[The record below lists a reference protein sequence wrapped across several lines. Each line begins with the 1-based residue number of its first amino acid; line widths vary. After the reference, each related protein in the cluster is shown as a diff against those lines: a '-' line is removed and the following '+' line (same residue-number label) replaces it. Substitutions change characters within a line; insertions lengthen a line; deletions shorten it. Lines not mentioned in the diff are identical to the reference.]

1 MESME
6 NLISEVEKLRRE
18 NMEYQETICM
28 QNQQII
34 DLSNQMLNMMAQFNQ
49 VMGAVAMNMGIS
61 VQQPIQKETVETM
74 FR

>member
-18 NMEYQETICM
+18 NMEYKETICM

-61 VQQPIQKETVETM
+61 VQQPIQNETVETM

>member
-18 NMEYQETICM
+18 NMEYKEKICM

-61 VQQPIQKETVETM
+61 VQQPIQNETVETM